1 MSNAVYQYRM
11 RTAGGSWTDWR
22 NCDRRMHW
30 DIRTAPTVG
39 QYEFETQAL
48 LIVANDADVEGP
60 EAAAY
65 ERGYQVGV
73 EKALD
78 EFRTLVD
85 DETYEIGGHA
95 ATFVTKLA
103 DRVQD
108 ALLNSA
114 KGSGTDTEAVYPD
127 HERDD
132 VAEKVKATLT
142 NVYTIWNDIDNDEV
156 LDSIVDHN
164 DLYNAHPLAEV
175 CDEIYNDFAVAVT
188 VADLR
193 GCATVNEI
201 TDLILR
207 KRKEQEAGSNIVD
220 DNLLIVEDENTDE
233 DRTRD
238 EALSAIEKIV
248 GHSIS
253 LDANLEDVLKKHG
266 ISYPVGAVIGGAMK
280 ARFGFVVPVA
290 VAREWTTP
298 RSVATSIVHL
308 KALRADP
315 RVRNILNDISE
326 LYSVDDSA
334 RIEDWMEDI
343 KLDSPRD
350 EIAQILGEKYNI
362 AFSSQKIQQWD
373 QVYDVVMDVLDA
385 QAGIKV
391 SEPEVKY
398 DPGLAQRVRRV
409 VRAAVGN
416 GPLELDTNLTVEYNF
431 DEIDMEELRSD
442 IEAEF
447 EIDAGSPV
455 TDPWTT
461 MRDIVEAVVRGIA
474 AQEADE
480 EADEQLLAAIQKVAA
495 EATGIQ
501 IKCAMKRSLPLA
513 GLGITN
519 PNLRFC
525 LAQDLSEHF
534 NIALEST
541 GWETVGDV
549 EDAISGELW
558 AKHMYAKQ
566 VPPLTMD
573 AVAQDIVRLAMER
586 EIVKGPVVIS
596 NGAYAGVRL
605 VEMGLKLLRARTA
618 LCEAINQ
625 KYRIT
630 ML

>member
-207 KRKEQEAGSNIVD
+207 KRKEQEAGSNIVETGSD
-220 DNLLIVEDENTDE
+220 K
-233 DRTRD
+233 R
-238 EALSAIEKIV
+238 
-248 GHSIS
+248 
-253 LDANLEDVLKKHG
+253 VL
-266 ISYPVGAVIGGAMK
+266 
-280 ARFGFVVPVA
+280 
-290 VAREWTTP
+290 
-298 RSVATSIVHL
+298 
-308 KALRADP
+308 
-315 RVRNILNDISE
+315 
-326 LYSVDDSA
+326 
-334 RIEDWMEDI
+334 
-343 KLDSPRD
+343 
-350 EIAQILGEKYNI
+350 
-362 AFSSQKIQQWD
+362 
-373 QVYDVVMDVLDA
+373 
-385 QAGIKV
+385 
-391 SEPEVKY
+391 
-398 DPGLAQRVRRV
+398 QR
-409 VRAAVGN
+409 
-416 GPLELDTNLTVEYNF
+416 
-431 DEIDMEELRSD
+431 
-442 IEAEF
+442 
-447 EIDAGSPV
+447 
-455 TDPWTT
+455 
-461 MRDIVEAVVRGIA
+461 
-474 AQEADE
+474 
-480 EADEQLLAAIQKVAA
+480 
-495 EATGIQ
+495 
-501 IKCAMKRSLPLA
+501 
-513 GLGITN
+513 
-519 PNLRFC
+519 
-525 LAQDLSEHF
+525 
-534 NIALEST
+534 
-541 GWETVGDV
+541 
-549 EDAISGELW
+549 
-558 AKHMYAKQ
+558 
-566 VPPLTMD
+566 
-573 AVAQDIVRLAMER
+573 IVR
-586 EIVKGPVVIS
+586 IS
-596 NGAYAGVRL
+596 FL
-605 VEMGLKLLRARTA
+605 MFQTRAFFFENLQH
-618 LCEAINQ
+618 LC
-625 KYRIT
+625 
-630 ML
+630 